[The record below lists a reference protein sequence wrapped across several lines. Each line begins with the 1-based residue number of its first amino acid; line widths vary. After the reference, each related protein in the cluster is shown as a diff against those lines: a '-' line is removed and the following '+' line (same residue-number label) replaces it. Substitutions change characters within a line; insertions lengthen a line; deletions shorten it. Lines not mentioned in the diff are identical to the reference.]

1 MNRTALLLIDFI
13 NEIVDDKGKL
23 AGKGYAS
30 FVKEHST
37 LENVQVAIGK
47 AHKNGVLVVFVTVEF
62 KPDYSDWPENS
73 TLFGAAKKFEALKG
87 ETWATELHDS
97 IDLSQ
102 VDHRFK
108 KNRISA
114 FYKTPL
120 QDFLDKENVETLF
133 IGGVATDIAVESA
146 VRDAHDRDF
155 KVIVLEDLCAAASQ
169 EDHESALKHLAKM
182 AQISDSST
190 APELN

>member
-1 MNRTALLLIDFI
+1 MKKTVLLLIDFI
-13 NEIVDDKGKL
+13 NEIVDEKGKL

-30 FVKEHST
+30 FAKEHGT
-37 LENVQVAIGK
+37 LENVQTAIAK
-47 AHKNGVLVVFVTVEF
+47 AHNKGVPVVFVTVEF
-62 KPDYSDWPENS
+62 KPDYSDWPETS
-73 TLFGAAKKFEALKG
+73 ILFGAAKKFEALKG

-97 IDLSQ
+97 IDLNQ

-120 QDFLDKENVETLF
+120 QDFLDKENIETLLV
-133 IGGVATDIAVESA
+133 GGVATDIAVESA
-146 VRDAHDRDF
+146 VRDAHDRNF
-155 KVIVLEDLCAAASQ
+155 KVIVMEDLCAAASQ

-182 AQISDSST
+182 AQISDSKT
-190 APELN
+190 ALELN